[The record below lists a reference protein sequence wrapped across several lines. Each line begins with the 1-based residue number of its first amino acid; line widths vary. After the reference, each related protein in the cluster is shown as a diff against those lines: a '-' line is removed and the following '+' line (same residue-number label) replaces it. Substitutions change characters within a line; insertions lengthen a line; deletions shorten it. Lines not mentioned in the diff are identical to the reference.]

1 MARPSTWTRH
11 LAAEEGPCGGLS
23 AAHSELRDFRRSP
36 DHLEMGRA
44 HFPGQREAGHEL
56 GAHRVFTADGRAQG
70 RGRPSAE
77 PLLHPLHKLLGQL
90 GVPLGLL
97 GVPRLKHSPVGLLDE
112 LKAQGGLHT
121 GSPHSKPGPV
131 SEEVAADGSGLG
143 RQGSWGLGSAC
154 AHSSPRGQVGRR
166 TSPASAL

>member
-1 MARPSTWTRH
+1 MLLT
-11 LAAEEGPCGGLS
+11 LS
-23 AAHSELRDFRRSP
+23 YVTSGDPLTIWKWGEPTSRDRKR
-36 DHLEMGRA
+36 
-44 HFPGQREAGHEL
+44 HEL
-56 GAHRVFTADGRAQG
+56 GGAHRVFTADGRAQG
-70 RGRPSAE
+70 RGRLSAE

-131 SEEVAADGSGLG
+131 LEEVAADGSGLG
-143 RQGSWGLGSAC
+143 RQGSRGLGSAC
-154 AHSSPRGQVGRR
+154 AQSSPRGQVGRR